1 MPHRFLSLCN
11 ISSFYFTI
19 IAVSSY
25 FLCADP
31 VHTGAEAECIASAAD
46 ERSIDPANHFI
57 FFHSSKSQ
65 RCNKTF
71 ISKTLFQLSFVC
83 FVRFIIRNRSGI
95 SAEPMRL
102 SYVLSDT
109 CFIFVLTN
117 RNLSKSPIPHI
128 SLHYFVPSQSW
139 LHYPCSSEHQS
150 HFLAAAICSIFV

>member
-1 MPHRFLSLCN
+1 MKPHRKRHSLIRCAASFPQLVQYFKFL
-11 ISSFYFTI
+11 FYNNCCFFI
-19 IAVSSY
+19 
-25 FLCADP
+25 FLRADP

-57 FFHSSKSQ
+57 FFHSNKSQ

-117 RNLSKSPIPHI
+117 WNWKSPK
-128 SLHYFVPSQSW
+128 S
-139 LHYPCSSEHQS
+139 
-150 HFLAAAICSIFV
+150 